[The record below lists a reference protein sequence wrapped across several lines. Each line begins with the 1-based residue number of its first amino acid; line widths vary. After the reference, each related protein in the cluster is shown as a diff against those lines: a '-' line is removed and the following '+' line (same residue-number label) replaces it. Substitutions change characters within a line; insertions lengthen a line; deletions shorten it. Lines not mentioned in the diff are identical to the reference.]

1 MRILE
6 KINAEDV
13 VFLDI
18 ETVSVE
24 ENLVEGTP
32 LYDAWSYKA
41 RYANE
46 LNKKTGLQF
55 TVEEYFKEKAALY
68 APFAKIICITVG
80 RIIQKKDEEPKIM
93 IKSYFGDDE
102 KELLSN
108 FNDDLGTVCAKNP
121 KTVLCGLNNVGF
133 DEPFVFKRLIIN
145 EIKPTK
151 ILDNSGLKPWET
163 TSIDLGK
170 LFQGTSFYPD
180 SLVAIAT
187 AMGLPSPKDGIDG
200 SMVTEFYYAGKLD
213 DIVRYCERDVVT
225 TINIFRKFRFEP
237 VIEELITKK
246 QKEKEA
252 PAPLLHRLYMCT
264 NFTKDLSED
273 FRKLFKEKKLAK
285 KDKEGV
291 EKILIAHYIDKI
303 DVMDMD
309 KKEKQ
314 EINQAKIEEIKE
326 FMLTV

>member
-6 KINAEDV
+6 KVNATDV

-46 LNKKTGLQF
+46 LDKKTGLQF
-55 TVEEYFKEKAALY
+55 TIEDYFKEKAALY

-80 RIIQKKDEEPKIM
+80 RIIEKDGESPKIM
-93 IKSYFGDDE
+93 IKSYQGDDE
-102 KELLSN
+102 RVLLED
-108 FNDDLGTVCAKNP
+108 FNNDLGAVTAKNP
-121 KTVLCGLNNVGF
+121 KTVLCGLNNIGF
-133 DEPFVFKRLIIN
+133 DEPFVFKRLLIHQIN
-145 EIKPTK
+145 PCK

-200 SMVTEFYYAGKLD
+200 SMVTEFYYGGKLE

-225 TINIFRKFRFEP
+225 TVNIFRKFRFEP
-237 VIEELITKK
+237 VIEDVIIKK
-246 QKEKEA
+246 TVEKEA
-252 PAPLLHRLYMCT
+252 PAPFLQRLYM
-264 NFTKDLSED
+264 TKDFNQEAKDEIEVLMKGKDISDTDKKNLGDIILSVYLKKGD
-273 FRKLFKEKKLAK
+273 KVGEKKIK
-285 KDKEGV
+285 KLEV
-291 EKILIAHYIDKI
+291 EEYIKT
-303 DVMDMD
+303 
-309 KKEKQ
+309 
-314 EINQAKIEEIKE
+314 
-326 FMLTV
+326 L

>member
-1 MRILE
+1 MRVLE
-6 KINAEDV
+6 KVKSEDV
-13 VFLDI
+13 VFIDI

-55 TVEEYFKEKAALY
+55 TLEDFFKEKAALY

-80 RIIQKKDEEPKIM
+80 RIIEKKDEEPKIM
-93 IKSYFGDDE
+93 IKSYQGDDE
-102 KELLSN
+102 KELLEN
-108 FNDDLGTVCAKNP
+108 FNDDLGAVCAKSP
-121 KTVLCGLNNVGF
+121 KTILCGLNNIGF
-133 DEPFVFKRLIIN
+133 DEPFVFKRLLIHQ
-145 EIKPTK
+145 IKPVK
-151 ILDNSGLKPWET
+151 LLDNSGLKPWET

-200 SMVTEFYYAGKLD
+200 SMVTEFYYGGKLE

-225 TINIFRKFRFEP
+225 TVNIFRKFRFES
-237 VIEELITKK
+237 VIEDVVVKK
-246 QKEKEA
+246 QKEKEL
-252 PAPLLHRLYMCT
+252 PAPFLHRLYT
-264 NFTKDLSED
+264 SKDFNLVETEL
-273 FRKLFKEKKLAK
+273 KNIKILK
-285 KDKEGV
+285 KDRDVVK
-291 EKILIAHYIDKI
+291 KIILAHYLEIIEITARNKS
-303 DVMDMD
+303 
-309 KKEKQ
+309 ELLA
-314 EINQAKIEEIKE
+314 INQERTEEVENFFNFLK
-326 FMLTV
+326 

>member
-1 MRILE
+1 MRVLE
-6 KINAEDV
+6 KIKAEDV

-55 TVEEYFKEKAALY
+55 TIEDYFKEKAALY

-80 RIIQKKDEEPKIM
+80 RIIEKSGEEPKIM
-93 IKSYFGDDE
+93 IKSYQGDDE
-102 KELLSN
+102 KELLES
-108 FNDDLGTVCAKNP
+108 FNDDLGAVCAKNP
-121 KTVLCGLNNVGF
+121 KTVLCGLNNIGF
-133 DEPFVFKRLIIN
+133 DEPFVFKRLLIHQIR
-145 EIKPTK
+145 PTK

-200 SMVTEFYYAGKLD
+200 SMVTEFYYGGKLPE
-213 DIVRYCERDVVT
+213 IVMYCERDVIT
-225 TINIFRKFRFEP
+225 TINIFRKFRFES
-237 VIEELITKK
+237 VIEEIVSKK
-246 QKEKEA
+246 KKEL
-252 PAPLLHRLYMCT
+252 PAPLMHRLYMCN
-264 NFTKDLSED
+264 NFTRELAEE
-273 FRKLFKEKKLAK
+273 FTQLFK
-285 KDKEGV
+285 DKNLLEEDKAGV
-291 EKILIAHYIDKI
+291 EQILIAHYIDKI

-309 KKEKQ
+309 KKEKK
-314 EINQAKIEEIKE
+314 EINEEKIEEIKN
-326 FMLTV
+326 FMATL